1 MIADDA
7 AAPPFPAPS
16 SDGFGRMMRDAR
28 RKRGIGVRELARRLR
43 VSDAYISRLE
53 LGRSSPP
60 APQRAVAI
68 AAELG
73 LDVDRFLAAAGHVAP
88 DVKTILLARP
98 EVAQLV
104 RDLAA
109 APYSRQQ
116 LQYLLQWGSL
126 VVGAATRQ

>member
-1 MIADDA
+1 MIADDVA
-7 AAPPFPAPS
+7 AHSLPDLS
-16 SDGFGRMMRDAR
+16 SVGFGRMMRDAR
-28 RKRGIGVRELARRLR
+28 RQRGIGVRELARRLR

-88 DVKTILLARP
+88 DVKSILLARP
-98 EVAQLV
+98 ELAQLV
-104 RDLAA
+104 RDFA
-109 APYSRQQ
+109 APSC
-116 LQYLLQWGSL
+116 
-126 VVGAATRQ
+126 TR